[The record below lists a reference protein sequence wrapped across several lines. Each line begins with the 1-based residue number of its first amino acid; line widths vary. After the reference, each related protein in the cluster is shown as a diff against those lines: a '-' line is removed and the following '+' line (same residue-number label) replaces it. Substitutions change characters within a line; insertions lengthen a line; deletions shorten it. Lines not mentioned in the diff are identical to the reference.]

1 MLISIDQRRKA
12 VALEKVR
19 TTLRAFNVDGHKSA
33 AIEATFCAAWDK
45 LNGMPGLQA
54 RLTERTRDEIAANNR
69 DPTPPGRPTA
79 MPMAA

>member
-19 TTLRAFNVDGHKSA
+19 TTLRAFNVDEHKSA
-33 AIEATFCAAWDK
+33 ATIEMFTDSWDQ
-45 LNGMPGLQA
+45 LNGYPGLQA
-54 RLTERTRDEIAANNR
+54 RLVDKTRDTIAANNR